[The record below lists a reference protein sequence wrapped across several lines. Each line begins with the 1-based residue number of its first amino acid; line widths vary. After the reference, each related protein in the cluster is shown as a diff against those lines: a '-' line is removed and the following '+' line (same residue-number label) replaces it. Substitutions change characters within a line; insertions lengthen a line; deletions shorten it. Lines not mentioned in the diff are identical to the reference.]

1 MYITKIYLDFTVY
14 ILDIVWAVFDNI
26 IVIFWIII
34 PWNEAVNADYHIR
47 DFTYIFIIIII
58 YYYPINLY

>member
-34 PWNEAVNADYHIR
+34 PWN
-47 DFTYIFIIIII
+47 
-58 YYYPINLY
+58 